1 MEQDVPVARRRRVFL
16 QALEQKMTPG
26 GREVAGPRTPWSLH
40 PTLAAASSSFNI
52 TGFKIGNPDP
62 PPRRNWE
69 EGGAPNRSP
78 DPRERKGTPPSS
90 AAGLH
95 RAPPPKE
102 ARTCTKS
109 TAGDPTSSM
118 APPAEEHTSP
128 TLSTTEKR
136 GSPALPSPERATEDE
151 GSGGTPVRRWICGR
165 AKKSQTSRLV
175 CL

>member
-1 MEQDVPVARRRRVFL
+1 
-16 QALEQKMTPG
+16 LEQKTTPD
-26 GREVAGPRTPWSLH
+26 GREVAGPRSPWSLH
-40 PTLAAASSSFNI
+40 PTPAASSSSFNI

-69 EGGAPNRSP
+69 GDGAPSRSP
-78 DPRERKGTPPSS
+78 DPRERRGQ
-90 AAGLH
+90 GLH

-118 APPAEEHTSP
+118 APPTEEHTNP

-136 GSPALPSPERATEDE
+136 GSPALPPPERPTEDE

-165 AKKSQTSRLV
+165 AKNIASLYCSGREETSKDYFVHAITLYYFP
-175 CL
+175 L